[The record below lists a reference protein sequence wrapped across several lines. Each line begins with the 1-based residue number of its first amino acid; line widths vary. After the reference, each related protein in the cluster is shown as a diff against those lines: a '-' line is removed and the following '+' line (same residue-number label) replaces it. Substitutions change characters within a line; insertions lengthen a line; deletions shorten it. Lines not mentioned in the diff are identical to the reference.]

1 MGNIMQEEFFN
12 IWVGKTITKFR
23 KNLLSGK
30 RCEKPCTDCNADGT
44 LLGQNHAKIWRSIY
58 KI

>member
-1 MGNIMQEEFFN
+1 MQEEFFN